1 MQITWLGQA
10 GLMFESR
17 GKILLVDPYL
27 SDSVSAIQPSKHR
40 KMPPNDEFLQIHPDY
55 ILLTHDHA
63 DHTDEETLS
72 HYLCRDE
79 NITVLAS
86 GNAWQRVSK
95 FGGRCNYVLFN
106 RGTTW
111 TEKEFKWKAIY
122 AEHSDA
128 CAIGSVITAEGKNFY
143 VTGDTLYNEK
153 IFPEVQSTK
162 IYAVFLPINGEG
174 NNMNAA
180 DAEKFVSRIGA
191 KFSVPIH
198 FGMFDNVSPACFKS
212 KNKIVPDIY
221 QPIRFKISEESLI
234 KK

>member
-1 MQITWLGQA
+1 M
-10 GLMFESR
+10 
-17 GKILLVDPYL
+17 
-27 SDSVSAIQPSKHR
+27 
-40 KMPPNDEFLQIHPDY
+40 
-55 ILLTHDHA
+55 
-63 DHTDEETLS
+63 
-72 HYLCRDE
+72 
-79 NITVLAS
+79 
-86 GNAWQRVSK
+86 
-95 FGGRCNYVLFN
+95 
-106 RGTTW
+106 
-111 TEKEFKWKAIY
+111 
-122 AEHSDA
+122 
-128 CAIGSVITAEGKNFY
+128 
-143 VTGDTLYNEK
+143 
-153 IFPEVQSTK
+153 QSTK